1 MEDVFTQ
8 QVLLTAGF
16 LLTACLSSILLRKI
30 NFPYTIGLV
39 IIGVVLGYISDAYH
53 VLSPLMHNVNLSSDL
68 ILYIILPTLIFDA
81 ALNIDGRLLLRNIVP
96 ILILAVFTLLI
107 SAGVITGVLSMTTG
121 LSLGGAALFGALIS
135 ATDPVAVIALF
146 NEVGA
151 PKRLV
156 TLVDG
161 ESIFNDATAI
171 VLFTIMMSIFYPV
184 AGEHQPGVLYASA
197 QFCIVLVG
205 GLAIGALVGLIGSFI
220 LKLARHDL
228 IYQTSVSFVMAY
240 VSFIVANNLGFSGVL
255 STLAAGL
262 VLRIRSES
270 VISRSNIQN
279 MEHFWNYFS
288 FTANSFVFLL
298 LGITEAHIFKSAM
311 SMSSLIMIAIAIG
324 ATLLAR
330 IAGIYG
336 LIPLYN
342 KFNFQKKK
350 GVIPWSFQTILFWGG
365 LRGAVPVALVLAIPA
380 SIPER
385 TIIIHLTFA
394 VILFTLLVQGTTTK
408 KLMDLFG
415 VKPDKADFLDKE
427 VEHASY
433 PFPSD
438 DMAALVL
445 SKVTDTFDDEG
456 FFIRKRE
463 EDNGIEY
470 LMKKR
475 VHLVSMILD
484 GAVIKITTEPQEM
497 GYVNTI
503 IYETLLALNKTV
515 SSIQDVVKP
524 EKLQQLVSTAAGD
537 ARADFKLCK
546 YIRVENI
553 RIRLKSSSK
562 DEVLREMVQILA
574 DSGDIK
580 DIDQSLKEIMEREST
595 MTTGLGKGIA
605 TPHSRTN
612 VVDTIK
618 IAVGVKEEG
627 IDFAA
632 LDGDPVK
639 IFFMILSPKNAPKPH
654 LQILS
659 AISRLMNDPRTQVKL
674 MNAESAQAFYN
685 ILKESLG

>member
-1 MEDVFTQ
+1 MENIFTQ

-39 IIGVVLGYISDAYH
+39 IIGVILGYISDAYH
-53 VLSPLMHNVNLSSDL
+53 VLFPLMHNVNLSSNL

-81 ALNIDGRLLLRNIVP
+81 AINIDGRLLLRNIVP
-96 ILILAVFTLLI
+96 ILILAVFALLI
-107 SAGVITGVLSMTTG
+107 SAGMITGILSTTTA

-171 VLFTIMMSIFYPV
+171 VLFSIVLSIFYPA
-184 AGEHQPGVLYASA
+184 AGELHPGLLYASGE
-197 QFCIVLVG
+197 FCVVLVG
-205 GLAIGALVGLIGSFI
+205 GLLIGAAIGFIGSFI
-220 LKLARHDL
+220 LKLARRDL

-240 VSFIVANNLGFSGVL
+240 VSFIVATNLGFSGVL

-262 VLRIRSES
+262 ALRMRSES
-270 VISRSNIQN
+270 VISRSNIHN
-279 MEHFWNYFS
+279 MEHFWGYFS

-311 SMSSLIMIAIAIG
+311 SANSLIMIAIAIG
-324 ATLLAR
+324 ATVLAR
-330 IAGIYG
+330 VVGIYA

-342 KFNFQKKK
+342 KFNFEKKK
-350 GVIPWSFQTILFWGG
+350 GAIPWSYQTVLVWGG

-385 TIIIHLTFA
+385 DIIIHLTFA
-394 VILFTLLVQGTTTK
+394 FILFTLLVQGTTIK
-408 KLMDLFG
+408 RLMDFFG
-415 VKPDKADFLDKE
+415 VKPDKGDFLDKE
-427 VEHASY
+427 VEHATY

-438 DMAALVL
+438 DLAALVL
-445 SKVTDTFDDEG
+445 SKVVDTFDDEG

-463 EDNGIEY
+463 EKEGLEY

-484 GAVIKITTEPQEM
+484 GSVIKITTEPQEM

-503 IYETLLALNKTV
+503 IYETLLTLNKTV

-524 EKLQQLVSTAAGD
+524 EKLQQLVSAGTHD
-537 ARADFKLCK
+537 GRVDFDLCK
-546 YIRVENI
+546 YLHVKNI
-553 RIRLKSSSK
+553 RTRLKSGSK
-562 DEVLREMVQILA
+562 DEVLREMVQILK
-574 DSGDIK
+574 DSGDIE
-580 DIDQSLKEIMEREST
+580 DYDQTLKEIMERESA

-618 IAVGVKEEG
+618 IAVGVKKEG

-632 LDGDPVK
+632 LDGEPVK

-654 LQILS
+654 LQVLS
-659 AISRLMNDPRTQVKL
+659 AISRLMNEPGTQIKL
-674 MNAESAQAFYN
+674 TNADSAQEFYA